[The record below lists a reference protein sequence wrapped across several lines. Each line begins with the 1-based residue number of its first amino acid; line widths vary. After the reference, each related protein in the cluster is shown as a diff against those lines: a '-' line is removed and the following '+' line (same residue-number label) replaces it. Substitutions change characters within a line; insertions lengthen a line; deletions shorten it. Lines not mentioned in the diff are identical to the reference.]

1 MKMFDKFIKKTT
13 KTASEEV
20 KKEVRK
26 TIIDFI
32 PGILAV
38 GSMVLGIFVFRSVE
52 DSGNSSYSDMR
63 PTATSTRITTNNY
76 FLGNVSDEIIK
87 KVLEGDNDD

>member
-1 MKMFDKFIKKTT
+1 MKFFDKLIKKTT

-26 TIIDFI
+26 TIVDFI

-38 GSMVLGIFVFRSVE
+38 GSMVLGIFVFKAID
-52 DSGNSSYSDMR
+52 DSGSSSFPDIR
-63 PTATSTRITTNNY
+63 PTATTTKITTNNY
-76 FLGNVSDEIIK
+76 FLGDVSDEIIK
-87 KVLEGDNDD
+87 KILEGDSDD